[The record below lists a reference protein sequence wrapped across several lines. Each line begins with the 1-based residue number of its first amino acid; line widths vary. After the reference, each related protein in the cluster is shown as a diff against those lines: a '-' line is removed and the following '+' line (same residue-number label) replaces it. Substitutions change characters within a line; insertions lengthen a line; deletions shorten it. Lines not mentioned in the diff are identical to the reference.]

1 MKKIIPLVAII
12 GLAITSCSPVKNMS
26 DFYSKY
32 DKQATVIPLPKFAV
46 NLAKKSTDAKILDYI
61 KSAKVF
67 VIADAGQAKQTRVM
81 KDLTSATKGEKFEQM
96 VKLNVKKNNLNASY
110 LENNGKINQ
119 LILGVNGLRNVLVI
133 DSKVDLTKEQLES
146 ALENIDLSDLEGLT
160 DILK

>member
-32 DKQATVIPLPKFAV
+32 DKQSTVIPLPKFAL